1 LSKKRGEKIVKNC
14 GEKNVVNFL
23 ALVGG
28 STIVLFAC
36 LGVYVALD
44 ALDTWDTQR
53 QRNLRR
59 SWHRS

>member
-1 LSKKRGEKIVKNC
+1 M
-14 GEKNVVNFL
+14 VNFL